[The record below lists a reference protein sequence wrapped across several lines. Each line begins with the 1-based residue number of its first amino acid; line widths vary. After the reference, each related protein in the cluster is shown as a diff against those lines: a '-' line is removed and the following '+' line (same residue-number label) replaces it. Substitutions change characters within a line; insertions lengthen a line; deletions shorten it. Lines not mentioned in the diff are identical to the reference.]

1 MHPKSDLC
9 QRQRK
14 HSSRHLLI
22 FRRTQLL
29 RTQPENRAFQYAS
42 PDVATV
48 RVHIASK
55 IFFVVHDPEGDPV
68 RFQELKIS
76 LIDQKL
82 SASKISSKISTM
94 FSVIPPTHKHTH
106 THTQTDVNSLPPS
119 LWENRLHVRWS
130 AAQRHSKPRGRLG
143 ACYSSASTINRL
155 TIEWLTRMTPIAA
168 NIVIA
173 VHH

>member
-29 RTQPENRAFQYAS
+29 RIQPENHAFQYAS

-48 RVHIASK
+48 RVHIGSK

-68 RFQELKIS
+68 RFQELNIS

-82 SASKISSKISTM
+82 SASKISSKNFHNV
-94 FSVIPPTHKHTH
+94 FSYPANTQTH
-106 THTQTDVNSLPPS
+106 TYTHANRCEFITSFTVGKSVARPLICSATTQQ
-119 LWENRLHVRWS
+119 
-130 AAQRHSKPRGRLG
+130 APR
-143 ACYSSASTINRL
+143 ASRCL
-155 TIEWLTRMTPIAA
+155 LL
-168 NIVIA
+168 
-173 VHH
+173 